1 MNWCHFINFW
11 GQVLNWCQLI
21 KFWGL
26 VLNWCQLINI
36 WGHILLIILEVDCG
50 LCPLLMFSCFSAAA
64 AAGVVPLHCTSP
76 DNNRP
81 FQALFPLSD
90 IIFNPCPQFIKQ
102 AQKLVQVDALD
113 LSLQCFVI
121 LCNTLQYS
129 AILCN
134 TL

>member
-36 WGHILLIILEVDCG
+36 WGHVLLIILEVDCG

-64 AAGVVPLHCTSP
+64 AAGVVPLNCTSP

-90 IIFNPCPQFIKQ
+90 FILNPCPQFIKTKTRKRHSKRRCP
-102 AQKLVQVDALD
+102 KLKTYNRQTYQMVEKE
-113 LSLQCFVI
+113 
-121 LCNTLQYS
+121 T
-129 AILCN
+129 
-134 TL
+134 